1 LKLDKTN
8 SSEARKYRFNLFKY
22 LLFQQDILGDSNK
35 DLVYATILQWLR
47 DYRYTIKE
55 ENLRTSSSEYYAK
68 VFPPNQDL
76 KFFEIVSD
84 ADLRDGFLL
93 RMSVAF
99 NPKDRSDFE
108 HLKEEVQND
117 LFIRI
122 HKILSPIRLLCKI
135 ENAVISVEKYLFI
148 DINSIGCKQYLWDSV
163 IEMSNAMYLIE
174 LTFYEFIGDL
184 FPKKE

>member
-1 LKLDKTN
+1 MT
-8 SSEARKYRFNLFKY
+8 
-22 LLFQQDILGDSNK
+22 DSNK
-35 DLVYATILQWLR
+35 DHVYTTIIKWLK
-47 DYRYTIKE
+47 DYGYSIKE
-55 ENLRTSSSEYYAK
+55 EKLRTNTTEYYAK
-68 VFPPNQDL
+68 VFPPNQDI

-84 ADLRDGFLL
+84 ADLKDGFLL

-117 LFIRI
+117 LFIRL

-135 ENAVISVEKYLFI
+135 ENSVISVEKYLFV
-148 DINSIGCKQYLWDSV
+148 DVNSIECKQYLWDSV

-174 LTFYEFIGDL
+174 LAFYELIADL
-184 FPKKE
+184 FPKRD

>member
-1 LKLDKTN
+1 MI
-8 SSEARKYRFNLFKY
+8 
-22 LLFQQDILGDSNK
+22 FQQNILGDSNK

-55 ENLRTSSSEYYAK
+55 ENLRTSSPEYYAK
-68 VFPPNQDL
+68 IFPPNQDL

-135 ENAVISVEKYLFI
+135 ENSVISVEKYLFI

-184 FPKKE
+184 FPKRE

>member
-1 LKLDKTN
+1 MTFLIGN
-8 SSEARKYRFNLFKY
+8 ERFNLFKY
-22 LLFQQDILGDSNK
+22 LILQQNILTDSNK
-35 DLVYATILQWLR
+35 DHVYTTILQWLR
-47 DYRYTIKE
+47 DYGYSIKE
-55 ENLRTSSSEYYAK
+55 EKLRTNTSEYYAK
-68 VFPPNQDL
+68 VFPPNQDI

-84 ADLRDGFLL
+84 SDLKEGFLL

-117 LFIRI
+117 LFIRL

-135 ENAVISVEKYLFI
+135 ENSVISVEKYLFV
-148 DINSIGCKQYLWDSV
+148 DVNSIECKQYLWDSV

-184 FPKKE
+184 FPKG

>member
-1 LKLDKTN
+1 MN
-8 SSEARKYRFNLFKY
+8 HRFNLFKY
-22 LLFQQDILGDSNK
+22 LISQQNTLAASNK
-35 DLVYATILQWLR
+35 DLVYSTILQWLK
-47 DYRYTIKE
+47 DYHYIIKE
-55 ENLRTSSSEYYAK
+55 EKLGNSSSDYYVK
-68 VFPPNQDL
+68 VFPPNQDV

-84 ADLRDGFLL
+84 ADLKDGFLL

-108 HLKEEVQND
+108 HLKEDVQNN
-117 LFIRI
+117 LFIRL

-135 ENAVISVEKYLFI
+135 ENSIISVEKYLFV
-148 DINSIGCKQYLWDSV
+148 DVNSIECKQYLWDSV

-184 FPKKE
+184 FPNRDK